1 VGKYK
6 RKFNTNLDMSG
17 VGKYKYKFNKN
28 LDMSGGSVFFFAGLK
43 CEKGEIVLVKGGNP
57 KSLSAKAKNWLRPSM
72 SSKKAPKFFACGAEK
87 TPQKFSPAAL
97 LKKKVQKHE

>member
-1 VGKYK
+1 LVFLTGKH
-6 RKFNTNLDMSG
+6 D
-17 VGKYKYKFNKN
+17 
-28 LDMSGGSVFFFAGLK
+28 SVFFFAGLK
-43 CEKGEIVLVKGGNP
+43 WEKGEIVLVKGGNP
-57 KSLSAKAKNWLRPSM
+57 KSLSGKAKNWLRPSM